1 MMKAGLQSLP
11 KTFLFV
17 DTQVQDYWHGG
28 FHLKRSQKHISKL
41 NKFPYRVL
49 RNLTKPDTTC
59 ISLVAHIHHLIKQPQ
74 GNQRWSIYC
83 QRVCRAVCEW
93 VVSSLAQGNFF
104 QFHPKVWWVHRFQ
117 LSETKHYWP
126 LVLEVLSKMILS
138 LFKKRVDLRPYTS
151 RIMLAVNCNLLMS
164 RPISTSGITVMFP
177 IGFFTAFIII
187 GTIPLWQSPK
197 Q

>member
-1 MMKAGLQSLP
+1 M
-11 KTFLFV
+11 
-17 DTQVQDYWHGG
+17 
-28 FHLKRSQKHISKL
+28 
-41 NKFPYRVL
+41 
-49 RNLTKPDTTC
+49 
-59 ISLVAHIHHLIKQPQ
+59 
-74 GNQRWSIYC
+74 
-83 QRVCRAVCEW
+83 
-93 VVSSLAQGNFF
+93 SSLAQGNFF
-104 QFHPKVWWVHRFQ
+104 QLHPKVWWVHRFQ
-117 LSETKHYWP
+117 LSEAKHYWP

-138 LFKKRVDLRPYTS
+138 LFKKRVDLRPYAS